1 MDFQFSFPNFEI
13 HKKNYFPVSGS
24 SLWLSPFLETGQKNS
39 SRWKIAAAPIPKI
52 VSQNTGRI
60 YIFRISYIFN
70 IWISRGKQ
78 HCSRGVFLWRD
89 PGLRTSMI
97 FSAFLSGP
105 ACSLHGLWGL
115 PLFQL
120 HPQPHFVHNSFD
132 ALSKRFLRHVWKVLD
147 LPGEIL
153 AKSGLES
160 EFRRSSQKLCP
171 GVPRRR
177 RPASI
182 RTRSWS
188 LWSEGLD
195 KNSETVLKRIH
206 GFAFCHLHLTN

>member
-78 HCSRGVFLWRD
+78 HCSGGVFLWRD
-89 PGLRTSMI
+89 PGLRTPMI
-97 FSAFLSGP
+97 FLPSSQVQHVLFMVSGVFHYFNSILNPILYTILST
-105 ACSLHGLWGL
+105 
-115 PLFQL
+115 
-120 HPQPHFVHNSFD
+120 
-132 ALSKRFLRHVWKVLD
+132 R
-147 LPGEIL
+147 
-153 AKSGLES
+153 
-160 EFRRSSQKLCP
+160 FRRGFSDMSGKCWIYQVRFWRNQNWVRISQKFAKA
-171 GVPRRR
+171 VSRRSEEEET
-177 RPASI
+177 SI
-182 RTRSWS
+182 DQEQELILVIGRT
-188 LWSEGLD
+188 G
-195 KNSETVLKRIH
+195 
-206 GFAFCHLHLTN
+206 